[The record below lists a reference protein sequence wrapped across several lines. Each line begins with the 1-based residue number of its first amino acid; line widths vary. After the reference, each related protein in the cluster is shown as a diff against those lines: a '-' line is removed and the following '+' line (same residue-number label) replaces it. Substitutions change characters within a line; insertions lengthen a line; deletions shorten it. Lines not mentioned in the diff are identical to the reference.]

1 MTKSFTELLRIGVV
15 TGSQGLRGELKLRG
29 EDPDFSVLL
38 EHDEFFIQPTGGA
51 PLACRILRRSSVRG
65 NLVVKLAGLDSVEA
79 VQGLIGAAVLVD
91 VDRLPDLPQ
100 GVYYWYQLRGLRA
113 VDKQDGD
120 LGTLS
125 QLFTTAAHDI
135 YVVNGRYGEV
145 LIPAVPQFI
154 AKIDL
159 AAGEILFD
167 LPEGLVT
174 KPDDL

>member
-1 MTKSFTELLRIGVV
+1 MTNSSTKLLRVGVV
-15 TGSQGLRGELKLRG
+15 TGSHGLRGELKLRG

-38 EHDEFFIQPTGGA
+38 EHDELFIQPTGGV
-51 PLACRILRRSSVRG
+51 PLAGKILRRSSVRG
-65 NLVVKLAGLDSVEA
+65 NLVVRLHGFDDVEA
-79 VQGLIGAAVLVD
+79 VKGLIGAAVLID
-91 VDRLPDLPQ
+91 LNRLPTLPQ
-100 GVYYWYQLRGLRA
+100 GAYYWHQLRGLRA
-113 VDKQDGD
+113 IDKQDGD

-145 LIPAVPQFI
+145 LIPAVPHFI